1 MAASA
6 GVLLARRPGAMSK
19 TTVTALQAMGYG
31 WAMGKWMEM
40 GNSSP
45 SVALSND
52 CVLCPE
58 IQYSFPSDRP
68 GQAFEQVLCW
78 GWVHGVEMA

>member
-1 MAASA
+1 MDGLS
-6 GVLLARRPGAMSK
+6 GN
-19 TTVTALQAMGYG
+19 G
-31 WAMGKWMEM
+31 WKWMEM

-45 SVALSND
+45 SVAQLKD

-58 IQYSFPSDRP
+58 IQKTVFQVIGP

-78 GWVHGVEMA
+78 GWVHCVEMA

>member
-1 MAASA
+1 MVAASA

-31 WAMGKWMEM
+31 LSGNGWKWMEM

-45 SVALSND
+45 SVAQLKD

-58 IQYSFPSDRP
+58 ILARP
-68 GQAFEQVLCW
+68 LSRCFAGAGCIVLR
-78 GWVHGVEMA
+78 